1 MREFLYVD
9 DLSRAIIYILKE
21 NINEELINIGSG
33 EEISIYNLSLL
44 IKEVVGFKGSLEFGS
59 KMPDGNQESF

>member
-1 MREFLYVD
+1 MHDAKTDNEKTFSIWGTGAIERVLYVD

-33 EEISIYNLSLL
+33 EEISIHNLSL
-44 IKEVVGFKGSLEFGS
+44 IKK
-59 KMPDGNQESF
+59 